1 MEGATMRFADEDLW
15 LMWLAWQWKFR
26 AYSTIRSMIFAIKHH
41 YSMLFGFD
49 PFKSN
54 GQGHRVEYLR
64 FQRGLRQ
71 VKRSSM
77 SKARPPKMSLTKF
90 LLLEIEPYFDFARY
104 EDCLYWA
111 ILVIGVSCLLRWSE
125 ICKTTGEAKILMK
138 HSLKKLRNSSYQLE
152 LKDTKTKLFG
162 DEMLVSF
169 SADGT
174 KVCPVA
180 AWRRL
185 KAFPGF
191 RSRQFLFASK
201 KGKPV
206 RAKDVQEFLKG
217 KLIAAGH
224 DSAEWASGIS
234 MRKGGALTMALCGV
248 PDRVIRAYGRWKS
261 YAYRIYI
268 DLTMREKQ
276 QWAGVIKGC
285 LKNQNRMVRTQSQV
299 SMAALMDD

>member
-1 MEGATMRFADEDLW
+1 
-15 LMWLAWQWKFR
+15 
-26 AYSTIRSMIFAIKHH
+26 
-41 YSMLFGFD
+41 
-49 PFKSN
+49 
-54 GQGHRVEYLR
+54 
-64 FQRGLRQ
+64 
-71 VKRSSM
+71 
-77 SKARPPKMSLTKF
+77 
-90 LLLEIEPYFDFARY
+90 
-104 EDCLYWA
+104 
-111 ILVIGVSCLLRWSE
+111 
-125 ICKTTGEAKILMK
+125 
-138 HSLKKLRNSSYQLE
+138 
-152 LKDTKTKLFG
+152 
-162 DEMLVSF
+162 MLVSF